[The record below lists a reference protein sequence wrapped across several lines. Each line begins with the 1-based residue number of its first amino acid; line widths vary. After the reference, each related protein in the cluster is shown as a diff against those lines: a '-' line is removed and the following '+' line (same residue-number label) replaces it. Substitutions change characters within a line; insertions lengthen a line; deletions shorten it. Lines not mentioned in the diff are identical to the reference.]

1 MKPQGGAFVKVGEET
16 ETPADARPPSQGGC
30 LPPECRPRHPCAAIR
45 GSCCSP
51 AHPHQQTL
59 MGEGAGAIWGRLGFS
74 VSAALEC
81 GQEEGARSTEDSSAG
96 GLQAWG

>member
-1 MKPQGGAFVKVGEET
+1 
-16 ETPADARPPSQGGC
+16 
-30 LPPECRPRHPCAAIR
+30 
-45 GSCCSP
+45 
-51 AHPHQQTL
+51 